1 MLSNLR
7 WTLHTLAR
15 GVATEF
21 RVLGINFIECLQSDP
36 IGLELDETF
45 LRILGK
51 SRSRENQQLL
61 DLLRRQYV

>member
-7 WTLHTLAR
+7 WTLHTLAM

-51 SRSRENQQLL
+51 SRGWENQQLL
-61 DLLRRQYV
+61 